1 MGEDRKM
8 GRKKNF
14 FLTWGFLTN
23 LTWGLN
29 KGKSRGRKI
38 GPPHFCPNNIG
49 DILVGKGVARSG
61 PTSRVLFLYCFQCIV
76 QWIGVFIYFG
86 RKCRVCLFTI
96 TVHSYF
102 FKKNTY
108 YIQNDIWLIVLINII
123 YLCNILNIKIIL

>member
-14 FLTWGFLTN
+14 F

-76 QWIGVFIYFG
+76 Q
-86 RKCRVCLFTI
+86 
-96 TVHSYF
+96 
-102 FKKNTY
+102 
-108 YIQNDIWLIVLINII
+108 
-123 YLCNILNIKIIL
+123 